1 MEYREMLYNWAT
13 QKKPPEVT
21 EGAREYKSTIGERK
35 EDFLR
40 RKLEFAASF
49 GIFSIAFR
57 TPFNLRQ
64 KGLSDEKITQE
75 DMKAF
80 AEAYGLD
87 FDPDHNM
94 TGTEVGRGWTS
105 ISFEKKQ
112 EENT

>member
-1 MEYREMLYNWAT
+1 M
-13 QKKPPEVT
+13 
-21 EGAREYKSTIGERK
+21 K
-35 EDFLR
+35 E
-40 RKLEFAASF
+40 
-49 GIFSIAFR
+49 
-57 TPFNLRQ
+57 
-64 KGLSDEKITQE
+64 
-75 DMKAF
+75 F